1 MKENS
6 PELSS
11 VLRPFANRV
20 PAWAEAGGPAAST
33 ILSSRVRLARNLVSL
48 PFPAG
53 TNPSQQRS
61 VIERLRRV
69 AEEVPALSRAVYVAC
84 EDLDEGGLQ
93 FLVERRLVSRDLAAG
108 NRRRGVLV
116 GADEELAIM
125 INEEDH
131 LRLQGLLSGLR
142 LGEALDRVGEVDDV
156 LDGGLDFAFDERL
169 GFLTACPTNVGTGMR
184 ASVLAHLPA
193 LVLTR
198 RARKVMQGAGAMGLA
213 VRGYY
218 GEGTEIMG
226 NFFQISNQTTLGKG
240 ENEIVSRLDE
250 VVRQIVGYEEEARAT
265 MWKEARV
272 QLEDKIYRAFGTLRN
287 ARSIAAEEV
296 VSLASAVRFG
306 ICLELD
312 GLCSLDVLNEILILS
327 QPGHVAHRAG
337 RVLSQEERRQLR
349 ATAIRKAL
357 AGAGEEPRP
366 GLRGR
371 PDNGPPPDPTAN

>member
-6 PELSS
+6 PDLSS
-11 VLRPFANRV
+11 MLRPFAKRV
-20 PAWAEAGGPAAST
+20 PAWAEAGGPVSST
-33 ILSSRVRLARNLVSL
+33 ILSSRVRLARNLASL

-53 TNPSQQRS
+53 TNASQQRS

-69 AEEVPALSRAVYVAC
+69 AEQVPALSQAIYVAC
-84 EDLDEGGLQ
+84 EDLGEGGLQ

-272 QLEDKIYRAFGTLRN
+272 QLEDKIYRAFGTLRS

-312 GLCSLDVLNEILILS
+312 GLCSLGVLNEILILS
-327 QPGHVAHRAG
+327 QPGHVSHRAG
-337 RVLSQEERRQLR
+337 RELSQEERRQLR
-349 ATAIRKAL
+349 ATAIREVL
-357 AGAGEEPRP
+357 AGAGEEPRL
-366 GLRGR
+366 GLRGSSDHR
-371 PDNGPPPDPTAN
+371 PPPDPAAN